1 MYSLLLL
8 QVLLRFCSGIAQVL
22 SKAGLWTT
30 VGQRW
35 ANENPMV
42 GRSRPTGLL
51 GVVVKWD
58 CKLQIR
64 NNGWANGNP
73 QQRATGGFHKYCIG
87 KVMDGVVAFFVSLRC
102 C

>member
-1 MYSLLLL
+1 MVGRPRSTGLLGVVVKWDYKL
-8 QVLLRFCSGIAQVL
+8 QIRNN
-22 SKAGLWTT
+22 
-30 VGQRW
+30 RW

-42 GRSRPTGLL
+42 GRSRPTVLL

-58 CKLQIR
+58 YKLQIC